1 MAWNCQNQTFLCCDD
16 LSLCRQFS
24 LSRPE
29 HADTAA
35 ADTEQNKND
44 ENLIFL
50 VVSVSKVSE
59 MASIIHP
66 THRSFVELNHFLR
79 RRALACD
86 DNINYWVMQCGWAG
100 RGICLSSLGWHRTFQ
115 HSIVYCLQALM
126 SFCGWWAGT
135 ETSKCSAS
143 VQCFTCCSKQIKT
156 GGSFWKPG
164 NHYLGLKSQ
173 PFMAIGI
180 YPTLDII
187 SEPLVLLSM

>member
-35 ADTEQNKND
+35 ADTEQNKKD

-59 MASIIHP
+59 LASIIHP
-66 THRSFVELNHFLR
+66 TNRSFVALNHFLR
-79 RRALACD
+79 RRVLACD
-86 DNINYWVMQCGWAG
+86 DNTNYWVMQCGGAG
-100 RGICLSSLGWHRTFQ
+100 VGNMSLIIRMTPHFPTL
-115 HSIVYCLQALM
+115 YCLLFA
-126 SFCGWWAGT
+126 SFNCGWWAGT
-135 ETSKCSAS
+135 ETSQCSAS
-143 VQCFTCCSKQIKT
+143 VSHCLKQIKT

>member
-1 MAWNCQNQTFLCCDD
+1 MKLSKSNIFVLWHD

-66 THRSFVELNHFLR
+66 TNRSYVELNLFLR
-79 RRALACD
+79 RKAFACD
-86 DNINYWVMQCGWAG
+86 DNIN
-100 RGICLSSLGWHRTFQ
+100 
-115 HSIVYCLQALM
+115 
-126 SFCGWWAGT
+126 
-135 ETSKCSAS
+135 
-143 VQCFTCCSKQIKT
+143 
-156 GGSFWKPG
+156 
-164 NHYLGLKSQ
+164 
-173 PFMAIGI
+173 
-180 YPTLDII
+180 D
-187 SEPLVLLSM
+187 

>member
-1 MAWNCQNQTFLCCDD
+1 MKLSKSNIFVLWYD

-59 MASIIHP
+59 LASIIHP

-86 DNINYWVMQCGWAG
+86 DNINY
-100 RGICLSSLGWHRTFQ
+100 
-115 HSIVYCLQALM
+115 
-126 SFCGWWAGT
+126 
-135 ETSKCSAS
+135 
-143 VQCFTCCSKQIKT
+143 
-156 GGSFWKPG
+156 
-164 NHYLGLKSQ
+164 
-173 PFMAIGI
+173 
-180 YPTLDII
+180 
-187 SEPLVLLSM
+187 